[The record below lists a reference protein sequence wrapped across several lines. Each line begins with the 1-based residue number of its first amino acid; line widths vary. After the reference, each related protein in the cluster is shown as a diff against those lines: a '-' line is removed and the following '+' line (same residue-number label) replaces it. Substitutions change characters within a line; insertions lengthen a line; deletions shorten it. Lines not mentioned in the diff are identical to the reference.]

1 MLTAAGIFASDQ
13 VFDVDTA
20 ADVTIMEEGTE
31 LLHRLK
37 EGGPLPLITS
47 CSPGWIKF
55 CEHYYPEFVDNLS
68 SCKSPQQMFGALIKT
83 YYAQKAGLDPK
94 NIVVVSVMPCTAKKF
109 EIGREG
115 QSAVG
120 LPDVDISITTR
131 ELADMIR
138 RAGIMFNEL
147 PDEEFDPIFGIASGA
162 GHIFGATGGVMEA
175 ALRTVSEL
183 VTGKELA
190 RPEFQEVRGI
200 AGIKEAEYDLA
211 GTKVR
216 VAVTSGLANAAKL
229 LDRIK
234 SGEAE
239 YHFVEVMA
247 CPGGCIG
254 GGGQPKN
261 LRKNADEIRKSRIA
275 ALYRRD
281 EAMTL
286 RTSHENPEILEVYKT
301 FYGKPLSELAEKMLH
316 TTYQDRSEL
325 LHRKD
330 EKPVKK
336 WRCTICGYIHEGE
349 TLPEDFTCPIC
360 MQPASAFELI
370 EETPAPSKG
379 GNKYAGTQ
387 TEKNLEAAFAG
398 ESQARN
404 KYTYFSS
411 IAQKEGYEQIAAL
424 FLQTA
429 ENERAHAKM
438 WFEELHGVEDTA
450 ANLLHAAEG
459 ENYEWTD
466 MYDGFAR
473 TAEAEGF
480 PELAAKF
487 RLVAA
492 IEKRHEERYRALLRN
507 VETAQV
513 FEKSEVKVWEC
524 RNCGH
529 IVVGTAAPEVC
540 PTCLYSRRFFEIHS
554 DNY

>member
-1 MLTAAGIFASDQ
+1 M
-13 VFDVDTA
+13 VY
-20 ADVTIMEEGTE
+20 GT
-31 LLHRLK
+31 
-37 EGGPLPLITS
+37 
-47 CSPGWIKF
+47 
-55 CEHYYPEFVDNLS
+55 
-68 SCKSPQQMFGALIKT
+68 
-83 YYAQKAGLDPK
+83 
-94 NIVVVSVMPCTAKKF
+94 
-109 EIGREG
+109 
-115 QSAVG
+115 
-120 LPDVDISITTR
+120 
-131 ELADMIR
+131 
-138 RAGIMFNEL
+138 
-147 PDEEFDPIFGIASGA
+147 
-162 GHIFGATGGVMEA
+162 
-175 ALRTVSEL
+175 
-183 VTGKELA
+183 
-190 RPEFQEVRGI
+190 
-200 AGIKEAEYDLA
+200 
-211 GTKVR
+211 
-216 VAVTSGLANAAKL
+216 ANARSFLRQMKE
-229 LDRIK
+229 
-234 SGEAE
+234 SGKQ

-247 CPGGCIG
+247 SPGGCIG
-254 GGGQPKN
+254 GGGQPKD

-325 LHRKD
+325 LHRKE

-473 TAEAEGF
+473 TAEEEGF

-540 PTCLYSRRFFEIHS
+540 PTCLYSRSFFEIHS